1 MQTTIRRN
9 ESEIVKITYIKS
21 TVQKRA
27 KKIKSKRE
35 NVYHNN
41 DKLPCKMSKE
51 IVFLHSLLNRY
62 FAKPFD

>member
-27 KKIKSKRE
+27 KK
-35 NVYHNN
+35 N
-41 DKLPCKMSKE
+41 LQ
-51 IVFLHSLLNRY
+51 
-62 FAKPFD
+62 